1 MKRVITA
8 KSGLALSM
16 GVLVVVMLV
25 GLASV
30 TLATTGYGPYTV
42 NWSNTSTAENK
53 PGSIH
58 WICTDTGQPGDII
71 SATLHVKFEGD
82 SAWYTFPGYFPSGES
97 KSTIHF
103 ESYGA
108 SKVDSAYCTLYHQ
121 NEVGAASL
129 STFNLNIS
137 HWIAGTTT
145 TTQATTT
152 TVAEETSTTT
162 AAEST
167 TTTVAE
173 ETSTTTAAESTTTTA
188 AEESSTTTGSESTSS
203 TVGEETSTTG
213 GGTTVSEIQTGFGGS
228 AGLGTGIWALA
239 ALALALAGGLGWTAL
254 RPAVKRSK

>member
-167 TTTVAE
+167 TTT
-173 ETSTTTAAESTTTTA
+173 A